1 MGLWTWRDIGPA
13 EGWFG
18 VPAGNFYAWL
28 FVTLGFSLLTRWLRD
43 AAARRPALDWL
54 QLLVPIPAWLIL
66 LVGLVPFIVIKPLVD
81 SAPGGGL
88 GIFAV
93 TLVIFCAVAAWGV
106 WGPDRVQPDG
116 QRTAILDL
124 RLAFATRLAIHLYF
138 LGAIVYLG
146 IFSELPV
153 LLAVSVVLLLAE
165 LALAS
170 LVQAR
175 LGTDEVAAPMSR
187 SGLAEV
193 PD

>member
-1 MGLWTWRDIGPA
+1 
-13 EGWFG
+13 

-28 FVTLGFSLLTRWLRD
+28 FVTLGFSLVTRWLRD

-66 LVGLVPFIVIKPLVD
+66 LVGLVPFIVITPLVD

-88 GIFAV
+88 GVFAV
-93 TLVIFCAVAAWGV
+93 TLLLFGAVAAWGV

-138 LGAIVYLG
+138 LGAIFYLG
-146 IFSELPV
+146 IYSELPV
-153 LLAVSVVLLLAE
+153 LLLVSVVLLLAE
-165 LALAS
+165 IPLAA
-170 LVQAR
+170 LVHAR
-175 LGTDEVAAPMSR
+175 LRTNEVAVEPSR
-187 SGLAEV
+187 SRLAEV
-193 PD
+193 AD